1 MTTKQAP
8 AKKDSR
14 HTHKDGLT
22 SCPMFRMLPEPLQ
35 EQSRDKEF
43 LMDYIHGLAM
53 EEIGVPEYVPKLD
66 RGMGDIKDPNL
77 IYPIDKGLYIHV
89 YSDPT
94 DFRNFYVPIEPGM
107 DRDDSDLMEELENLL
122 IEYVADLE
130 DMTGDAARKAA
141 VLRRILKQAC
151 IVVKPGEVKKARAKA
166 RKKGSPRLPVTKP
179 EMANLSYR
187 MERDKQGMGLLEP
200 MILDS
205 NIEDI
210 SCSGTGPIFIEHK
223 IFKSMKSTVGFKSS
237 EELDSFV
244 IQMSEKIGRPVTFRT
259 PIVDATLLDGSRI
272 NMVYGEDVSKRG
284 SNFTIRKF
292 AAEPL
297 SMIQLVEFGGLTY
310 EMAAYLSLAMAHG
323 MNVFISGETA
333 SGKTTLLNAVTVF
346 LHPSAKIVSIEDT
359 PELQVPHPNW
369 IREVTRGSTG
379 DDGGSSVDMFD
390 LLRAALRQRP
400 NEIIIGEIRGA
411 EGAIMFQAMQTGHA
425 CMATFHAA
433 TVEKLI
439 QRLTGNPIN
448 IPKTYIDNLNL
459 VVIQSSVRLPNG
471 KEGRRIISI
480 SEIVG
485 YDPTADAFSY
495 IEVFRWNPANDTFEF
510 TGHMNSY
517 MLEEVIAVQRGLP
530 PNRKREIYAEVT
542 KRANILRKLKD
553 QGVTGFYELYQVI
566 SQAYREGVLG

>member
-1 MTTKQAP
+1 MTTKTAP

-53 EEIGVPEYVPKLD
+53 EEIGVPEYVLKLERSMSD
-66 RGMGDIKDPNL
+66 MKNPNL

-107 DRDDSDLMEELENLL
+107 DRDDGELMEELENLL

-130 DMTGDAARKAA
+130 QMTGDSARKAA
-141 VLRRILKQAC
+141 VLRGILKQAC
-151 IVVKPGEVKKARAKA
+151 IVVKPGEVKKERAKA
-166 RKKGSPRLPVTKP
+166 RKKGSPRLPVNKS

-200 MILDS
+200 MILDT

-223 IFKSMKSTVGFKSS
+223 IFKSMKSSVGFKSS

-244 IQMSEKIGRPVTFRT
+244 IQMSEKIGRPVTFRE

-297 SMIQLVEFGGLTY
+297 SMIQLVEFGGLTN

-333 SGKTTLLNAVTVF
+333 SG
-346 LHPSAKIVSIEDT
+346 
-359 PELQVPHPNW
+359 
-369 IREVTRGSTG
+369 
-379 DDGGSSVDMFD
+379 
-390 LLRAALRQRP
+390 
-400 NEIIIGEIRGA
+400 
-411 EGAIMFQAMQTGHA
+411 
-425 CMATFHAA
+425 
-433 TVEKLI
+433 
-439 QRLTGNPIN
+439 
-448 IPKTYIDNLNL
+448 Y
-459 VVIQSSVRLPNG
+459 
-471 KEGRRIISI
+471 
-480 SEIVG
+480 
-485 YDPTADAFSY
+485 
-495 IEVFRWNPANDTFEF
+495 
-510 TGHMNSY
+510 
-517 MLEEVIAVQRGLP
+517 
-530 PNRKREIYAEVT
+530 
-542 KRANILRKLKD
+542 
-553 QGVTGFYELYQVI
+553 
-566 SQAYREGVLG
+566 